1 MRQPGEVPQQLN
13 ARDPVPLV
21 LGTKMT
27 TTADV
32 DLFAIRFYKATGEST
47 SRNHT
52 ARYEGLAVH
61 LPPERGI

>member
-32 DLFAIRFYKATGEST
+32 DLFAIRFYKATMEST
-47 SRNHT
+47 SSNHT
-52 ARYEGLAVH
+52 ARYE
-61 LPPERGI
+61 